1 MTPSRSYEYKDHGRP
16 VISVVSACLN
26 EKDNLREFYGRVKAA
41 LACFPEYT
49 HEIIVADNSSCDGSQ
64 TILRDIAS
72 NDKHFKVILNS
83 NNFGPLRSGYNA
95 FLKAEGDAVILLSSD
110 LQDPPE
116 LIVELIRNWQ
126 NGYQVVAA
134 VRSSSSG
141 NRLVAIVRK
150 SYYFILSLISESSS
164 VIRGFTGFG
173 LYDRCFMQ
181 AIRRYRE
188 PLPYLRGLVGEIGFR
203 RIEIPFNQLA
213 RKHGRSKHNFFSLY
227 DVAMSGLVLHSRL
240 PLRIATFTG
249 FIISAISFFIALI
262 YLVYKLVFWQTFSL
276 GLAPIVI
283 GLFFFS
289 AVQLIFI
296 GIVGEYVGSI
306 LTYVRRQPLAIEAE
320 LINFDEAR

>member
-1 MTPSRSYEYKDHGRP
+1 
-16 VISVVSACLN
+16 
-26 EKDNLREFYGRVKAA
+26 
-41 LACFPEYT
+41 
-49 HEIIVADNSSCDGSQ
+49 
-64 TILRDIAS
+64 
-72 NDKHFKVILNS
+72 
-83 NNFGPLRSGYNA
+83 
-95 FLKAEGDAVILLSSD
+95 
-110 LQDPPE
+110 
-116 LIVELIRNWQ
+116 
-126 NGYQVVAA
+126 
-134 VRSSSSG
+134 
-141 NRLVAIVRK
+141 
-150 SYYFILSLISESSS
+150 
-164 VIRGFTGFG
+164 
-173 LYDRCFMQ
+173 MQ

-249 FIISAISFFIALI
+249 FSLSAISFFIALI

-276 GLAPIVI
+276 GLAPILI